1 MWVAGEWGG
10 VLRTP
15 AAPANRRCALRYNVP
30 VEDAAVGRFRRPR
43 RVEPEER
50 DRELAAIVANV
61 PGAIYRCALDADWT
75 MAVISDEIERIS
87 GYPAADFIDSARRT
101 FGSIIHPGDREEVHR
116 RVRAAT
122 SADRPYA
129 LEYRIVRADGTTV
142 FVLERGQQVVG
153 ADGEVCLH
161 GVIFDVTERKR
172 AEEVLREREAE
183 ATRVRELKAQRA
195 RIIAAQ
201 DETRRRIG
209 RDLHDGAQQRLVTV
223 ALTLRAV
230 KTKLS
235 EDPEAASAMADEAI
249 AELAEA
255 TAELRELA
263 RGIHPPVLTE
273 HGLPAAVEALSSRAT
288 LPVDVDCMFTHR
300 LPPAVEI
307 AAYYVV
313 SESLTNIARHAR
325 ATRGRVRLFCADEAL
340 LVEVSDN
347 GVGGADPEGGS
358 GLRGLRDRIDALDGS
373 ISVSSKP
380 GHGTT
385 IGVRIP
391 LTGIDVST

>member
-1 MWVAGEWGG
+1 MEA
-10 VLRTP
+10 
-15 AAPANRRCALRYNVP
+15 
-30 VEDAAVGRFRRPR
+30 D
-43 RVEPEER
+43 ER
-50 DRELAAIVANV
+50 DRELAAIVANM

-87 GYPAADFIDSARRT
+87 GYPAADFIQSARRT

-122 SADRPYA
+122 SADRPFA
-129 LEYRIVRADGTTV
+129 LEYRIVRADGTTAW
-142 FVLERGQQVVG
+142 VLERGQQVVG
-153 ADGEVCLH
+153 AGGGLWLH
-161 GVIFDVTERKR
+161 GVIFDVTERRR
-172 AEEVLREREAE
+172 AEDVLREREAE
-183 ATRVRELKAQRA
+183 AARIKELQAQRA

-201 DETRRRIG
+201 DETRRQIG

-230 KTKLS
+230 KARLP

-249 AELAEA
+249 AELAGA

-273 HGLPAAVEALSSRAT
+273 YGLPTAVRAPASRAT
-288 LPVDVDCMFTHR
+288 LPVDVECGLDHR

-313 SESLTNIARHAR
+313 SESLTNMARHAR
-325 ATRGRVRLFCADEAL
+325 ATRGAVRLSCADEAL
-340 LVEVSDN
+340 LVTVTDD
-347 GVGGADPEGGS
+347 GAGGADPEGGS

-373 ISVSSKP
+373 IGVSSEP

-385 IGVRIP
+385 ISVRIP
-391 LTGIDVST
+391 LAGGEPDAERP

>member
-10 VLRTP
+10 VPRTS
-15 AAPANRRCALRYNVP
+15 AAPAIRWCALRYNVS

-43 RVEPEER
+43 RVEPDER

-87 GYPAADFIDSARRT
+87 GYPAGDFVDSVRRT
-101 FGSIIHPGDREEVHR
+101 FGSIIHPGDREDVHR
-116 RVRAAT
+116 TVRAAT
-122 SADRPYA
+122 AADRPYA
-129 LEYRIVRADGTTV
+129 LEYRIVRADGTTAW
-142 FVLERGQQVVG
+142 VLERGQQVIG
-153 ADGEVCLH
+153 AEGEACLH
-161 GVIFDVTERKR
+161 GVIFDITGRKR
-172 AEEVLREREAE
+172 AEEVLREREVE
-183 ATRVRELKAQRA
+183 AARIAELKAQRA

-201 DETRRRIG
+201 DETRRQIG
-209 RDLHDGAQQRLVTV
+209 RDLHDGAQQRLMTV

-230 KTKLS
+230 KTTLS
-235 EDPEAASAMADEAI
+235 EDPEAAAAMADEAI
-249 AELAEA
+249 AELAGA

-273 HGLPAAVEALSSRAT
+273 HGLPTAVQALASRAT
-288 LPVDVDCMFTHR
+288 LPVDVECVLTHR

-325 ATRGRVRLFCADEAL
+325 ATRARIRLLCADEAL
-340 LVEVSDN
+340 LVEVSDD
-347 GVGGADPEGGS
+347 GLGGADPEGGS

-373 ISVSSKP
+373 ITVTSRP

-385 IGVRIP
+385 ISVRIP
-391 LTGIDVST
+391 LRAA